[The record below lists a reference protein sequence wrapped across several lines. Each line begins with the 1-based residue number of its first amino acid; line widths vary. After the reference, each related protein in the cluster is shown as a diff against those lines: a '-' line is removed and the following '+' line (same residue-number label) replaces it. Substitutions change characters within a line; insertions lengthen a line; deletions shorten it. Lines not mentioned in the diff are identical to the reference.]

1 MVLVTNGLEGTTQEL
16 IIPMLKY
23 RKNGMGI
30 FIMEMPGSYVY
41 KQPMSSKSQAIYHKV
56 IDYLAAHP
64 KLNLTGLE

>member
-1 MVLVTNGLEGTTQEL
+1 
-16 IIPMLKY
+16 MLKY